1 MIHAIP
7 NDKGNYLD
15 NVASTV
21 KRIRNHPSLA
31 YYVASN
37 ESTEV
42 TGTPE
47 LLNKLDGTRG
57 YQMQSECAGVHDG
70 SPYKQVNPMQHYE
83 IRHLHVEAVSMVSI
97 RSMVRLHFPQW
108 RFFVR

>member
-1 MIHAIP
+1 MRLVWFT
-7 NDKGNYLD
+7 GMS
-15 NVASTV
+15 NVESTV
-21 KRIRNHPSLA
+21 KRIRNHPSFA

-57 YQMQSECAGVHDG
+57 FQMQSECEGVHALL
-70 SPYKQVNPMQHYE
+70 K
-83 IRHLHVEAVSMVSI
+83 VS
-97 RSMVRLHFPQW
+97 QA
-108 RFFVR
+108 

>member
-1 MIHAIP
+1 MS
-7 NDKGNYLD
+7 
-15 NVASTV
+15 NVESTV

-37 ESTEV
+37 ESTEM

-47 LLNKLDGTRG
+47 LLNQLDGTRG

-70 SPYKQVNPMQHYE
+70 SPYKQVNRCSIMKIQL
-83 IRHLHVEAVSMVSI
+83 LHEVVV
-97 RSMVRLHFPQW
+97 
-108 RFFVR
+108 